1 MKLSHTSNE
10 LHASLMPLI
19 PHDEQEKQTG
29 WFSKVIKHKDDF
41 IEDVN
46 AWFSVTRLRGSP
58 RRPLLVANRSNESPL
73 LHEAAEEENGGV
85 ENVEVTG
92 PQSHN
97 VQDDIQPDDSISNY
111 SSQNHGSKSIRSK
124 VSSTASARVR
134 AEAEMAALMARKRL
148 LEQKHA
154 LEEEEAKIRHALQEQ
169 EARVR
174 KQKEQLQL
182 ETDMAASA
190 AKLNVLRTSGSGVRS
205 VASQKLDG
213 MEVYFESGLNFNAET
228 FVRQNVGDVGRGQ
241 PAEFGGTRPKQRQCD
256 GNKHLQR
263 TSAPTQAQSTVPKA
277 VDAVDL
283 LHYLEQYT
291 RGQPKQ
297 LVRSC
302 QHMTDGIGY
311 ATAKALLQ
319 EHFGNEHVI
328 ASAYMDKSFAWPAIK
343 SEDGKALQAYSLFLR
358 GCHNAMKDVY
368 NLSDLNTSANMV
380 SVIKKLPYKLRD
392 KWRAK
397 ACDIQE
403 KHRKRTMF
411 ADIVTF
417 IEREVRITT
426 DPVFGDIQDAPV
438 IGAFKESGRAKPV
451 PRPKARG
458 SSFATTFTTVERD
471 AHWENRVKDGPE
483 KTCLFCKKGRHTHT
497 GVVFSTGE
505 ESSQ

>member
-1 MKLSHTSNE
+1 MSGTSVGSDVGKQDMGKRKVILTEKALANKIESIQKERKRKVDEIKTVISSMKELMKDGIHVSAVKGKLDGLMKLSHTSNE

-19 PHDEQEKQTG
+19 PHDEQEKPTG

-58 RRPLLVANRSNESPL
+58 SRPLLVANRSNESPL

-134 AEAEMAALMARKRL
+134 AEAEMAALIARKRL

-277 VDAVDL
+277 TGAPLSLHRHTQSASGNISSEQDTMMSIMQKQNDITSMLVHQQCIASLPKRDIQLFDGDP
-283 LHYLEQYT
+283 LHYHAFRQSFEQT
-291 RGQPKQ
+291 IELR
-297 LVRSC
+297 
-302 QHMTDGIGY
+302 TD
-311 ATAKALLQ
+311 
-319 EHFGNEHVI
+319 
-328 ASAYMDKSFAWPAIK
+328 
-343 SEDGKALQAYSLFLR
+343 
-358 GCHNAMKDVY
+358 C
-368 NLSDLNTSANMV
+368 
-380 SVIKKLPYKLRD
+380 
-392 KWRAK
+392 
-397 ACDIQE
+397 
-403 KHRKRTMF
+403 
-411 ADIVTF
+411 
-417 IEREVRITT
+417 
-426 DPVFGDIQDAPV
+426 
-438 IGAFKESGRAKPV
+438 
-451 PRPKARG
+451 
-458 SSFATTFTTVERD
+458 
-471 AHWENRVKDGPE
+471 
-483 KTCLFCKKGRHTHT
+483 
-497 GVVFSTGE
+497 
-505 ESSQ
+505 